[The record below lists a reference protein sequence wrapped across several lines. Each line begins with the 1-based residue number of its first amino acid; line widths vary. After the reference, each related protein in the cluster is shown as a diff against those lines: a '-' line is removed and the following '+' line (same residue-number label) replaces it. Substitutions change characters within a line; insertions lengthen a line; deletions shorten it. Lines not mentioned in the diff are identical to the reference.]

1 MSDVRHWVLVV
12 QDDQAIRDEVL
23 IPGLENAG
31 FNAVGVGTAVDAYR
45 CMLARNFSLFVLDSG
60 LPDADGLTM
69 AGRLRTATDAGIVV
83 LTEHRRRKGEQMR
96 SLNDGADAY
105 LTKPIDVDV
114 LATTLRSLLR
124 RLRPLGISRPAS
136 KHPSRWQLKAAGW
149 DLISPG
155 GAKVQLTQP
164 ERLLIGTLAA
174 SCGKTVAR
182 DALISLLAC
191 DAKNFDRHRLEMLVH
206 RLRRKVLS
214 TAGEQLP
221 LKAVRG
227 VGYVLLI

>member
-12 QDDQAIRDEVL
+12 QNDAAFRDGVL
-23 IPGLENAG
+23 IPGLQDAG

-45 CMLARNFSLFVLDSG
+45 CMLSRDFSLFVLDAG
-60 LPDADGLTM
+60 MRDAHGSTM
-69 AGRLRTATDAGIVV
+69 AGRLRAVTDAGIVV
-83 LTEHRRRKGEQMR
+83 IAERRRRKSEQIR

-105 LTKPIDVDV
+105 LAKPIDIDA
-114 LATTLRSLLR
+114 LAATLRSLLR
-124 RLRPLGISRPAS
+124 RLKPSGASRSAS
-136 KHPSRWQLKAAGW
+136 KHASDWRLGTAGW

-155 GAKVQLTQP
+155 GAKVQLNQP
-164 ERLLIGTLAA
+164 ERLLMAALAA
-174 SCGKTVAR
+174 APGKTVAR
-182 DALISLLAC
+182 EAILSLLAR

-214 TAGEQLP
+214 TAGEPLP

-227 VGYVLLI
+227 VGYALLP